1 MALDVGN
8 AAITR
13 ASWRYFDARTHIDK
27 NNPCNGNG
35 TITQI
40 QIFLLLA
47 ADKATLGLLYN
58 TAGTSYTKRSSVYV
72 GAIAAGSTQT
82 FGGLSLAVQTN
93 DVIGCYD
100 SDDNNECVRADLSG
114 GAGTLYYVGNGFD
127 GSSHSYSTTDAVS
140 ISSIGGTGD
149 EAGGWTNISKVNG
162 VAATDLAKVNGIAVA
177 DIAKINGVA
186 V

>member
-13 ASWRYFDARTHIDK
+13 TSWQYFDARTHIDK

-47 ADKATLGLLYN
+47 ANHATLGLLYN
-58 TAGTSYTKRSSVYV
+58 TSGASYTQRSSVYV

-82 FGGLSLAVQTN
+82 FGGLTLAVQTN

-100 SDDNNECVRADLSG
+100 SDDNNECVRTELSG

-127 GSSHSYSTTDAVS
+127 GSSHSYSVTDADA

-149 EAGGWTNISKVNG
+149 EAAGWTNIAKACG
-162 VAATDLAKVNGIAVA
+162 VAAADIAKVHGVAVA